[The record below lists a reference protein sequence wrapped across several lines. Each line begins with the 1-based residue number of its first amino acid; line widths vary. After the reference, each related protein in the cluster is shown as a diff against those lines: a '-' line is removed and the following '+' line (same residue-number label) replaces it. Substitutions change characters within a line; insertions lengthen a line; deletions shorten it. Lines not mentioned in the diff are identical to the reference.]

1 MMNTIEHGGFHRGIV
16 YHVLKDY
23 LIPHLQF
30 VIKLPKTHVIATQAA
45 VAKEKEGKYTFVVDK
60 DANKYQIKQAVE
72 EMFGV
77 NVVSVHTAIF
87 NGKTKRM
94 GMHEGTKSDWKKAI
108 VKLKEGQEITIEE
121 A

>member
-1 MMNTIEHGGFHRGIV
+1 MNIRNI
-16 YHVLKDY
+16 
-23 LIPHLQF
+23 
-30 VIKLPKTHVIATQAA
+30 IKKPLVTEKAS

-77 NVVSVHTAIF
+77 DVVSVHTAIF

-94 GMHEGTKSDWKKAI
+94 GMREGTKSDWKKAI
-108 VKLKEGQEITIEE
+108 VKLKDGQEITIEE

>member
-1 MMNTIEHGGFHRGIV
+1 MDIRNI
-16 YHVLKDY
+16 
-23 LIPHLQF
+23 
-30 VIKLPKTHVIATQAA
+30 IKKPLVTEKAA

-94 GMHEGTKSDWKKAI
+94 GMHEGKKSDWKKAI
-108 VKLKEGQEITIEE
+108 VQLEKGQEINLVDE